1 MLEQFIQ
8 VLPAGRRDW
17 VKRHRPKTL
26 AEVASL
32 MENYVAAEDLASL
45 TPRTSASE
53 LRTPT
58 PNGGWARRR
67 GPGLLNWLLPFSLPI
82 WGPEPSHRGGA
93 EKGPRSPRTLG
104 GSSECGQKGH
114 YWRECPFMDC
124 SYGQAWIACTRAHR
138 QGLAKIL
145 IPVWVSGSEVIGLV
159 DSRWTTHRLAG

>member
-32 MENYVAAEDLASL
+32 MENYVAAGDLASL

-93 EKGPRSPRTLG
+93 EKGPRLPRTLG
-104 GSSECGQKGH
+104 QGVQSVDRKDIIGGNVPLLTAAMDRPGLHVPGH
-114 YWRECPFMDC
+114 RDR
-124 SYGQAWIACTRAHR
+124 AWPRY
-138 QGLAKIL
+138 
-145 IPVWVSGSEVIGLV
+145 
-159 DSRWTTHRLAG
+159 